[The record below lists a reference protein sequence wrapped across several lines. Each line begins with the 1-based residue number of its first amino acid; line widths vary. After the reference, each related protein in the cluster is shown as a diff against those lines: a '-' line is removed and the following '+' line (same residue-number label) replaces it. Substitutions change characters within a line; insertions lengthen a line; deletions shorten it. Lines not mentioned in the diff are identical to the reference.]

1 MTVYYDPDRIESG
14 AFPAMLAIGDSWF
27 WYPFVSNLLA
37 EISAVV
43 RPAYSN
49 ILTLGKVGATLKS
62 YAVGVHAPALAR
74 QFSPNF
80 VRYYSA
86 FLISGGG
93 NDAVDW
99 GLCLESDCTGKDTAA
114 ECVDAQKLDDRMTEL
129 SGWLLALINE
139 AHAARDAVDMPHLD
153 VFVHCYDYAPPNGEP
168 ARVPLLGV
176 KLLGPWLKPALDKA
190 KVDPNDFALRQ
201 DIVKLLINRLRDTM
215 LQFDSPQNNVH
226 VINSPGTLD
235 PDTDWANELHPNG
248 HGFQKLVHGPW
259 TSVFRQF
266 GYAA

>member
-49 ILTLGKVGATLKS
+49 ILALGKIGATLES
-62 YAVGVHAPALAR
+62 YAKGVHAPALAR
-74 QFSPNF
+74 QLSPNF

-99 GLCLESDCTGKDTAA
+99 SLCLKTDCAGLQTAA
-114 ECVDAQKLDDRMTEL
+114 QCVDSQKLADKMNDL

-139 AHAARDAVDMPHLD
+139 AHAARDAVGMPHMD
-153 VFVHCYDYAPPNGEP
+153 IFVHCYDYAPPNGVP
-168 ARVPLLGV
+168 AKIPLTPI
-176 KLLGPWLKPALDKA
+176 KLLGPWLKPAMDKA
-190 KVDPNDFALRQ
+190 KVDPNNYPLRQ
-201 DIVKLLINRLRDTM
+201 NIVKLLINALRDAL
-215 LQFDSPQNNVH
+215 LQFDSPPNKVH

-235 PDTDWANELHPNG
+235 PNQDWANELHPNG

-259 TSVFRQF
+259 TTVLRHF
-266 GYAA
+266 GYVA